1 MKGTKAGSAMRCD
14 ADRLPGRKRVTFD
27 IEEPRIVAIESFKHQ
42 ALWMSPYSNLVKHG
56 IPCRVSVTH
65 DTGDVAAPNSAHR
78 VAIRKAA
85 LDMFAK
91 WLKDPNGGENVL
103 DPTDYEAEQERQRQE
118 KGLPFDPTDY
128 GSLPNF
134 RTYLE
139 TLQGE

>member
-27 IEEPRIVAIESFKHQ
+27 IEDARIVAIESFKHQ
-42 ALWMSPYSNLVKHG
+42 PLWMSPFSNLVKFG

-65 DTGDVAAPNSAHR
+65 DTR
-78 VAIRKAA
+78 KAIRKAA

-91 WLKDPNGGENVL
+91 WLKDPTGGEDAL
-103 DPTDYEAEQERQRQE
+103 DPTDYEAEQERQRRE

-128 GSLPNF
+128 GAHLD
-134 RTYLE
+134 
-139 TLQGE
+139 GE